1 MKILVGLYLF
11 ISFSCLPFHDI
22 KILDASSQKF
32 EGGREESGSGIQ
44 YRIQL
49 IANKDSKKLE
59 IVGVWV
65 DQKMYKPRIVVKSSF
80 QQVGDFQKGD
90 TMLLTF
96 TKWTHKPEAV
106 ETLSEELLNN
116 NMPHENPLVS
126 FTPEEANSIIG
137 GYVYSGA
144 QMPELYGKYICADFG
159 TGDEIWSVDA
169 GVKKSIWN

>member
-116 NMPHENPLVS
+116 NMPHEKFKGEGIIEGRIKRKSFYKEIPHFTKLNPK
-126 FTPEEANSIIG
+126 E
-137 GYVYSGA
+137 YR
-144 QMPELYGKYICADFG
+144 
-159 TGDEIWSVDA
+159 
-169 GVKKSIWN
+169 